1 MATRVPRVG
10 ADDARSS
17 ADNVGWEPRPRSVT
31 ARVTFREEGGDI
43 EFDRLGTLTSPVAI
57 AAFEGWND
65 AGEAASGVISHLGI
79 AWQAQPIAAIEP
91 EDFYDFQVTRPVVE
105 ITGGQIER
113 LVWPT
118 TRLSVARAG
127 ARASDGDGAEPA
139 AAVEHAARQ
148 DAGDEDGETAPGGT
162 GLDKDII
169 LVHGIEPNMRWR
181 SFTSELLQGLTDLG
195 VESVILLGAL
205 LADAPHTRPVPV
217 SVGASDPKL
226 SASLTAPFSDYK
238 GPTGILGVVQH
249 ALSGAGIPAVS
260 LWASVPHYVATPPN
274 PKATLALLRG
284 VEDILDV
291 PLPLADLADEARAWE
306 RGVDELAQQDSE
318 VAEYVRT
325 LEEAKDATDLP
336 QASGDAIAREFERYL
351 RRRGRRG
358 EPGGI

>member
-1 MATRVPRVG
+1 
-10 ADDARSS
+10 
-17 ADNVGWEPRPRSVT
+17 VT
-31 ARVTFREEGGDI
+31 AGVTFREEGGEI
-43 EFDRLGTLTSPVAI
+43 EFDRLGKLTSPVAI

-79 AWQAQPIAAIEP
+79 AWRAQPIAAVEP
-91 EDFYDFQVTRPVVE
+91 EDYYDFQVTRPVVE
-105 ITGGQIER
+105 ITEGRIER

-118 TRLSVARAG
+118 TRLSVARALAWPESAGVSGSSGPESPRSPESAESSARDADPDGGDPEVPG
-127 ARASDGDGAEPA
+127 ASGHDNAAPA
-139 AAVEHAARQ
+139 
-148 DAGDEDGETAPGGT
+148 GT
-162 GLDKDII
+162 GLDRDII

-181 SFTSELLQGLTDLG
+181 SFTDELVQGLTELG

-217 SVGASDPKL
+217 SVGAADPKM
-226 SASLTAPFSDYK
+226 SATVTAPFSDYK
-238 GPTGILGVVQH
+238 GPTGILGVVQY
-249 ALSGAGIPAVS
+249 ALVGAGIPAVS
-260 LWASVPHYVATPPN
+260 LWASVPHYVAQPPN

-284 VEDILDV
+284 VEDILDA
-291 PLPLADLADEARAWE
+291 PLPLADLAEEARAWE

-318 VAEYVRT
+318 VADYVRT

-358 EPGGI
+358 EPGGF

>member
-1 MATRVPRVG
+1 MAR
-10 ADDARSS
+10 AA
-17 ADNVGWEPRPRSVT
+17 RPR
-31 ARVTFREEGGDI
+31 RYREEGRDI
-43 EFDRLGTLTSPVAI
+43 EFDRLGKLTSPVAI

-105 ITGGQIER
+105 ITEGRIER

-127 ARASDGDGAEPA
+127 AAPGPA
-139 AAVEHAARQ
+139 AATAGGDGTDPAGEERESAA
-148 DAGDEDGETAPGGT
+148 TGT
-162 GLDKDII
+162 GLDKDIV

-181 SFTSELLQGLTDLG
+181 TFTSELVQGLIDLG

-226 SASLTAPFSDYK
+226 SATVTAPFSDYK

-249 ALSGAGIPAVS
+249 ALAGADIPAVS

-284 VEDILDV
+284 VEDILDA
-291 PLPLADLADEARAWE
+291 PLPLADLAEEARAWE

-351 RRRGRRG
+351 RRRGRRE

>member
-1 MATRVPRVG
+1 M
-10 ADDARSS
+10 
-17 ADNVGWEPRPRSVT
+17 T
-31 ARVTFREEGGDI
+31 ARETFREEGEDI
-43 EFDRLGTLTSPVAI
+43 EFDRLGQLTSPVAI

-79 AWQAQPIAAIEP
+79 AWQAQPIAAVEP

-105 ITGGQIER
+105 ITEGRIER

-118 TRLSVARAG
+118 TRLSVARAVAWPG
-127 ARASDGDGAEPA
+127 PAGVPGPAGPDSPDLPESAARDADPGGGDPGVSIDSGDD
-139 AAVEHAARQ
+139 AAVP
-148 DAGDEDGETAPGGT
+148 TGT
-162 GLDKDII
+162 GLDRDII

-181 SFTSELLQGLTDLG
+181 SFTDELVQGLTELG

-217 SVGASDPKL
+217 SVGAADPKL
-226 SASLTAPFSDYK
+226 SATVTAPFSDYK
-238 GPTGILGVVQH
+238 GPTGILGVVQY
-249 ALSGAGIPAVS
+249 ALAGAGIPAVS
-260 LWASVPHYVATPPN
+260 LWASVPHYVAQPPN

-284 VEDILDV
+284 VEDILDA
-291 PLPLADLADEARAWE
+291 PLPLADLAEEARAWE

-318 VAEYVRT
+318 VADYVRT

-358 EPGGI
+358 EPGGL